1 MIDKLLLA
9 FSAAYTAVNLSVAA
23 ATHIQVQLPEAEPPP
38 DTVSIVMP
46 AWHEETETVIES
58 ILSLKTQ
65 SVVEKYPEYFETI
78 LVGCEGID
86 VQALTPYF
94 DKVLCAPFGKLTAR
108 HLGIQASW
116 GNIIAAVDSD
126 SVPSYSPVIVRSDSD
141 RFIEVLTI
149 EELWSRINTPVT
161 LTAKGEEV
169 KQVTGYSVYSGYKT
183 GSRYTR
189 IYQIIRHPYNGPL
202 LRFNCMGGLFDVSPN
217 HSLIGYFGRERI
229 LNAAY
234 VSEGTRLSAPIFK
247 PHVGDKDE
255 FFYGNKEV
263 AWLFGFFAAEGCASF
278 FKSKDGKKVWDIS
291 ISNTNKQLIDKAE
304 RIFTEFFNVHVGN
317 STKLPDGVY
326 NIHIR
331 DRRLYEFMSSR
342 FYTVDRKKR
351 VPKEILNAPREIQRS
366 FLEGYFDGD
375 GESKKHTTHRK
386 TSYQRFATNSW
397 ILAQGILVLVSSA
410 LGKTFSVADR
420 SDKPDIVSI
429 VVNHKNKNESS
440 ELKPR
445 GLIKS
450 KKVIY
455 YNGYLYDLVT
465 SEGAFNC
472 GVGQIR
478 VHNTFYPKG
487 WLNMMLKPFRNPSVV
502 AATSRTS
509 PPSLLDPL
517 LHLPRNLY
525 FTRKMLGRG
534 SLFRREAY
542 FRVGGFNLNIN
553 QADWRMVEAEEE
565 YNFKRKLEKIGKVVF
580 VDAPHYTVFRPST
593 PARIGLVKKHKPS

>member
-1 MIDKLLLA
+1 MIDKLLLT

-108 HLGIQASW
+108 HVGIQASW

-126 SVPSYSPVIVRSDSD
+126 
-141 RFIEVLTI
+141 TI
-149 EELWSRINTPVT
+149 
-161 LTAKGEEV
+161 
-169 KQVTGYSVYSGYKT
+169 
-183 GSRYTR
+183 
-189 IYQIIRHPYNGPL
+189 
-202 LRFNCMGGLFDVSPN
+202 
-217 HSLIGYFGRERI
+217 
-229 LNAAY
+229 
-234 VSEGTRLSAPIFK
+234 
-247 PHVGDKDE
+247 
-255 FFYGNKEV
+255 
-263 AWLFGFFAAEGCASF
+263 
-278 FKSKDGKKVWDIS
+278 
-291 ISNTNKQLIDKAE
+291 
-304 RIFTEFFNVHVGN
+304 
-317 STKLPDGVY
+317 
-326 NIHIR
+326 
-331 DRRLYEFMSSR
+331 
-342 FYTVDRKKR
+342 
-351 VPKEILNAPREIQRS
+351 
-366 FLEGYFDGD
+366 
-375 GESKKHTTHRK
+375 
-386 TSYQRFATNSW
+386 
-397 ILAQGILVLVSSA
+397 
-410 LGKTFSVADR
+410 
-420 SDKPDIVSI
+420 
-429 VVNHKNKNESS
+429 
-440 ELKPR
+440 
-445 GLIKS
+445 
-450 KKVIY
+450 
-455 YNGYLYDLVT
+455 
-465 SEGAFNC
+465 
-472 GVGQIR
+472 
-478 VHNTFYPKG
+478 YPKG

-542 FRVGGFNLNIN
+542 FKVGGFNLNIN